1 MLQQFRD
8 KQEQDE
14 LKKSENLQKVNQI
27 KAVKDQQLVE
37 ALTKRSNE
45 NARKQQN
52 DQFAFNQLQ
61 SIAEKEREHNRI
73 KRNAKREKEIEISN
87 QNEILLLSKH

>member
-52 DQFAFNQLQ
+52 DQFALNQLY

>member
-52 DQFAFNQLQ
+52 DQFALNQLQ